1 MSTFGRY
8 VFRQVGGALLLILLS
23 LGGIV
28 WIALALRELNL
39 ITSQGQ
45 DALVFVIMTTL
56 ALPNLIAIIA
66 PVALLIACIHTL
78 NRLNSDSELI
88 VLTASGATVWTVAR
102 PLLLL
107 ALLVSIAV
115 SFVNHV
121 GMPWSLQLL
130 RDYVIQVRTDLISQ
144 VLQPGQFSSPER
156 DLTVHIRDRTR
167 DGELRGILLN
177 DARDKDQT
185 MAYLAERGI
194 LVKREDSAFLVMTD
208 GHIVRQKNGD
218 APQIITFDS
227 YTINLDRFEPQGLGG
242 GVLKPRE
249 RYFSDLAW
257 PSPEDAYYRQRP
269 GEFRAEFHERLANP
283 LYPFTFVLL
292 TMAFIGQA
300 RSNRQSR
307 VEALV
312 LAFVVSALFRIGGFA
327 ANNLTVIHAW
337 AVPLLYLMPLGGMA
351 LAFFLIRRNEV
362 PRSGPSVTDRLMVL
376 LAPIRALAAS
386 LAAARNARA
395 LRRQGAR

>member
-23 LGGIV
+23 LAGIV

-45 DALVFVIMTTL
+45 DAVVFVIMTTL

-66 PVALLIACIHTL
+66 PVALLIASLHTL
-78 NRLNSDSELI
+78 NRLNGDSELI
-88 VLTASGATVWTVAR
+88 VLTASGATVWSVAR

-107 ALLVSIAV
+107 ALLVSVAV
-115 SFVNHV
+115 ASVNHV
-121 GMPWSLQLL
+121 GMPWSLRLL
-130 RDYVIQVRTDLISQ
+130 REYVIQVRTDLISQ

-177 DARDKDQT
+177 DARDKEQT

-208 GHIVRQKNGD
+208 GHIVRQKTGE

-227 YTINLDRFEPQGLGG
+227 YAINLDRFEPQGLGG
-242 GVLKPRE
+242 GSLKPRE
-249 RYFSDLAW
+249 RYFSELAW
-257 PSPEDAYYRQRP
+257 PDPNDAYFRHRP

-292 TMAFIGQA
+292 TVAFIGQA
-300 RSNRQSR
+300 RSTRQNR

-312 LAFVVSALFRIGGFA
+312 MAFVVSALFRIGGLA
-327 ANNLTVIHAW
+327 ANNLVVLHAS
-337 AVPLLYLMPLGGMA
+337 AVPLLYLMPLGGIA
-351 LAFFLIRRNEV
+351 LALFLIQRNAL
-362 PRSGPSVTDRLMVL
+362 PRSGPSLTERLTTL
-376 LAPIRALAAS
+376 LAPIRAM
-386 LAAARNARA
+386 AAALTAARTARA